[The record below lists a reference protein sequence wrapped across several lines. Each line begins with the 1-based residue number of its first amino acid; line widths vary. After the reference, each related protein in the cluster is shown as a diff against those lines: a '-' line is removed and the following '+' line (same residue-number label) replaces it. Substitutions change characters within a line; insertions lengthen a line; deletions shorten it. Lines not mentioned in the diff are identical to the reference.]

1 MALCPGAHF
10 GQVCP
15 GGLIRPPARL
25 RAWPACISQGRCYV
39 WERDFFLKEKPL
51 SGLRVFE
58 NLMKAREALPS
69 QAAPVHT
76 LRETSETWPAG
87 ISGCQGSLSGLKR
100 AVPWRRPWSTCH
112 CRLWGALSGGGQ
124 GPGLPSPL
132 PSPLPHA
139 PGECHPHPTPSSSL
153 LPGNVFCSKNGFSD
167 PTSVTEPILAVPRC
181 LPLCRP
187 PGPREVSLS
196 RGDPKAGR
204 VERTQHPRTLLS

>member
-1 MALCPGAHF
+1 MG
-10 GQVCP
+10 
-15 GGLIRPPARL
+15 
-25 RAWPACISQGRCYV
+25 
-39 WERDFFLKEKPL
+39 ERFFLKEKPL

-76 LRETSETWPAG
+76 LRETPQTWPAG

-112 CRLWGALSGGGQ
+112 CRLWGTLSGGGQ

-132 PSPLPHA
+132 PSPLLHA

-181 LPLCRP
+181 LWLCRP